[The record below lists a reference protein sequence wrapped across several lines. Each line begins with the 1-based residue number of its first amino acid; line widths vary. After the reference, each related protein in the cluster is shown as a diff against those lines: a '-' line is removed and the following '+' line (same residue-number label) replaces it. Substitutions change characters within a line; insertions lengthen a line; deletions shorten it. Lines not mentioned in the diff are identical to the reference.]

1 MKFKAF
7 TIAELVVAMA
17 ISAIVA
23 TIGYVAFNNIG
34 KTAQLK
40 SNGLAEIEQ
49 IQELRFLLKKDFSQY
64 HDWEI
69 INENKFRSVSG
80 EVGYEFLENQI
91 IRIQLNNQIAY
102 AFAKVSV
109 QKDQETG
116 QFQIR
121 LTRGTKQMD
130 LGFEIKN
137 NILIDQNSAND

>member
-40 SNGLAEIEQ
+40 SDGLAEIEQ